1 MIKALYI
8 LLISLLLQIIV
19 IVTAQSSSPR
29 FEAKEIPGGINLEI
43 DLSGGHK
50 IYWLDSGDLGQPT
63 IINLEGSENLES
75 HLIIWP
81 FPLQE
86 MQESYLTNYYTGLL
100 SIPVHMAA
108 KTQNSKI
115 LANVKLNYI
124 LCKEQ
129 CVPVVQSFTVPVNVG
144 NKQPNLSSF
153 LIKDLIYQ
161 NAKLE
166 GIAQFDNDCKDPKF
180 MLDQKGEN
188 FVKSIASTKLNNKEY
203 VISIAID
210 KSKYDKIKGRYF
222 DVYSDQTHLPFQL
235 EVPTSETRLQTLNK
249 LLLMLLF
256 AILGGF
262 ILNFMPCVLPVLS
275 LKLISLTREQD
286 NKKTASILTICGIIS
301 TFLILALVTIILK
314 AWGKQFG
321 LGANFQHPEFI
332 ILLMV
337 ILTIFVSSM
346 LDKINFT
353 LPDKFSNW
361 LISRNFQNHHI
372 EDFFSGVLSAI
383 LSTPCTAPF
392 VGTAVAFSVSAN
404 NLVIIAVFFAIGF
417 GFSLPYFALLLF
429 PAIYKLMPK
438 AGNWTITL
446 KKILAILLIV
456 TIFWLLSVLY
466 AQIGMRPV
474 VLTLMILVLIKFAVE
489 NIEKFW
495 PKILLTVSLIVIA
508 LYLPKTAY
516 QQKIEHKQKLDIL
529 WQEFDSDNLSR
540 HVAAG
545 KVVVVDIT
553 ADWCVTCKFNKLMVW
568 DLDKTI
574 SLLNG
579 DDIVAMRGDYTKGDP
594 EIYYFLAKHGTSS
607 IPLNIV
613 YGPGA
618 PDGIFLPI
626 IISYSD
632 IKTAIKKAAT
642 KTNLKK

>member
-1 MIKALYI
+1 MIKHLYI
-8 LLISLLLQIIV
+8 SLILLLQIVV
-19 IVTAQSSSPR
+19 IFTAQASSPR
-29 FEAKEIPGGINLEI
+29 FEAKETIGGINLEI
-43 DLSGGHK
+43 DLSSGHK
-50 IYWLDSGDLGQPT
+50 IYWLDSGDLGQST
-63 IINLEGSENLES
+63 IINLDGSENLES
-75 HLIIWP
+75 HSVIWP

-86 MQESYLTNYYTGLL
+86 MQEGYLTNYYAGLL
-100 SIPVHMAA
+100 SIPVYMTA
-108 KTQNSKI
+108 KTEGSKI
-115 LANVKLNYI
+115 VANVKLSYI

-129 CVPVVQSFTVPVNVG
+129 CVPVVQSFQLPVDGG
-144 NKQPNLSSF
+144 NNQADLSSF

-161 NAKLE
+161 NGKLE
-166 GIAQFDNDCKDPKF
+166 GIAQFNSDYSDPKF

-188 FVKSIASTKLNNKEY
+188 FIKAIASTKLNNKEY
-203 VISIAID
+203 VISITID
-210 KSKYDKIKGRYF
+210 KNKYDKIKGRYF
-222 DVYSDQTHLPFQL
+222 DVYSDKTHLPFQL
-235 EVPTSETRLQTLNK
+235 EVPTSETKLQALNN
-249 LLLMLLF
+249 LLPMLLF

-275 LKLISLTREQD
+275 LKLISLTREQEG
-286 NKKTASILTICGIIS
+286 KKTSSILSICGIIS
-301 TFLILALVTIILK
+301 TFLILAFVTIILK
-314 AWGKQFG
+314 ASGKQFG

-337 ILTIFVSSM
+337 VLTIFASSM
-346 LDKINFT
+346 LDKINFA

-361 LISRNFQNHHI
+361 LVVRNFQNHYI

-392 VGTAVAFSVSAN
+392 VGTAIAFSVSAS

-429 PAIYKLMPK
+429 PAIYKLIPK
-438 AGNWTITL
+438 AGNWTIKL
-446 KKILAILLIV
+446 KKFLAILLIF

-466 AQIGMRPV
+466 SQIGMRPV
-474 VLTLMILVLIKFAVE
+474 VLALMILLLIKFAVE

-495 PKILLTVSLIVIA
+495 PKILLTISLIGIA

-516 QQKIEHKQKLDIL
+516 QQKIEHQQKLDLL
-529 WQEFDSDNLSR
+529 WQEFDSEDLRR
-540 HVAAG
+540 HIAAG
-545 KVVVVDIT
+545 KVVIVDIT

-574 SLLNG
+574 SLLSG
-579 DDIVAMRGDYTKGDP
+579 DNIVAMRGDYTKGNP

-607 IPLNIV
+607 IPLDII

-618 PDGIFLPI
+618 PDGIVLPI
-626 IISYSD
+626 IVSYSD

-642 KTNLKK
+642 KKNLKK